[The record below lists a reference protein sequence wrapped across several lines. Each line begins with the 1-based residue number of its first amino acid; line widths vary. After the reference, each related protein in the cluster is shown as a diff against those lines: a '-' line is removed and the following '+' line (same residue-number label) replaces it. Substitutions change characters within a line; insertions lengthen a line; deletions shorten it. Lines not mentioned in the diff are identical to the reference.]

1 MNDELPVMN
10 DIIESLVPGAA
21 MPTLVLFFTD
31 GGFTQKKKIADLM
44 KMASTLPAFW
54 QFVGL
59 GRANYGVL
67 QRLDTMEGRR
77 VDNAGFFS
85 VDDIS
90 KINDADL
97 YRRLLSEFPDWL
109 TAAKGAGIVG

>member
-1 MNDELPVMN
+1 
-10 DIIESLVPGAA
+10 

-31 GGFTQKKKIADLM
+31 GGFNQKRQIRALM
-44 KMASTLPAFW
+44 KEAAALPAFW

-59 GRANYGVL
+59 GKANYGVL
-67 QRLDTMEGRR
+67 ERLDTMEGRV

-85 VDDIS
+85 VDDIG
-90 KINDADL
+90 KISDAEL

-109 TAAKGAGIVG
+109 RAARAAGIVR